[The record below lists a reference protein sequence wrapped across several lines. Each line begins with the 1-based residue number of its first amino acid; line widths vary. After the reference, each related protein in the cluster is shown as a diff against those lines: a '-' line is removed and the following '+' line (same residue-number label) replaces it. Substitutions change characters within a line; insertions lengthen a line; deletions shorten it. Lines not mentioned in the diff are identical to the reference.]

1 MSIENLGDVDLE
13 NSVSASLDDNTRNT
27 DLDDINELN
36 DRIDD
41 LMQPHP
47 VIPVNTKNGV
57 PLTNGR
63 MYQINMVENQAA
75 QASATSNVKQIPNS
89 LSQI

>member
-1 MSIENLGDVDLE
+1 MPKQIINGIFKGLNKMSSENIGDVDLE
-13 NSVSASLDDNTRNT
+13 NSVSASLDDNTHNTT

-47 VIPVNTKNGV
+47 I
-57 PLTNGR
+57 
-63 MYQINMVENQAA
+63 I
-75 QASATSNVKQIPNS
+75 
-89 LSQI
+89 

>member
-1 MSIENLGDVDLE
+1 MSLENIGDVDLE

-47 VIPVNTKNGV
+47 V
-57 PLTNGR
+57 
-63 MYQINMVENQAA
+63 M
-75 QASATSNVKQIPNS
+75 
-89 LSQI
+89 